1 MEGLC
6 VKLFNSWRLKI
17 DFLFPLRVSALRL
30 EPPSHYLFLP
40 KRGLHGK
47 PWERRCLIYDFIL
60 LKPAIIGV
68 SEVINEIFHNCEDH
82 SLLDYCGQC

>member
-17 DFLFPLRVSALRL
+17 NFLFPLRVSALRL

-47 PWERRCLIYDFIL
+47 RWEPEFVQTL
-60 LKPAIIGV
+60 LGTRL
-68 SEVINEIFHNCEDH
+68 HH
-82 SLLDYCGQC
+82 L